1 MKNFK
6 SFLLEIPEFL
16 LIGAVIFYWMSTAVV
31 FNFIAIVLLLILAL
45 QIIFKFRILGLIIP
59 GVLILA
65 SLYMLMAMASELR
78 EFPEFNADA
87 QNLLFVGLSYFLGT
101 IAVSGLMIYKYV
113 KLIDRKENPLRT
125 DY

>member
-1 MKNFK
+1 MKKFK

-31 FNFIAIVLLLILAL
+31 FNYIAIGLLLVLAM
-45 QIIFKFRILGLIIP
+45 QIIFKFKILGLIIP
-59 GVLILA
+59 GVLILT
-65 SLYMLMAMASELR
+65 SLYMLLAMASELS

-87 QNLLFVGLSYFLGT
+87 RYLLFVGLSYFLGT

-113 KLIDRKENPLRT
+113 VLIDREENSLST
-125 DY
+125 